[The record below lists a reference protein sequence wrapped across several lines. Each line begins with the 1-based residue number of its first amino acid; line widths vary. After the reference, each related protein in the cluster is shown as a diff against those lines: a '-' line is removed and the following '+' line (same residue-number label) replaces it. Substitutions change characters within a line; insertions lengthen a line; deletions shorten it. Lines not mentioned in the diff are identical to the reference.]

1 MSTSSSSSS
10 SSSSTKI
17 GSMSSSSS
25 SGLSSEG
32 KIVQANQY
40 RFAGYELPK
49 IQLDETGPS
58 FYQVQPHPYYS
69 TQPAYW
75 EKPAFSG
82 FMPLKSGI
90 IGGESHIQQNG
101 EAYPVEPPPQ
111 ITGSTQGI
119 IRMIPLE

>member
-1 MSTSSSSSS
+1 MPTSSSSSS
-10 SSSSTKI
+10 SSTEI
-17 GSMSSSSS
+17 GSMSTSSS

-40 RFAGYELPK
+40 RFAGYQLPK

-90 IGGESHIQQNG
+90 IGGESHIQPSG
-101 EAYPVEPPPQ
+101 AIYPDGPPPQ
-111 ITGSTQGI
+111 ATETTQGI